1 MSTPVFVDL
10 EISTQADGAQ
20 SPRVSIPFPE
30 DPYEAISTPPTHH
43 VEDLVDSNMFC
54 ARPTSSDFTAPLLPD
69 HPLTH
74 ASPTLVP
81 FLCRSARMAIRVPP
95 AMLPG
100 LSASIADV
108 VAMSDSVF
116 RKRFRSSYESLPSS
130 SPPDLLSRKRYRGM
144 SELVKDDEEEDEKI
158 EESLNS
164 DRDGGP
170 GMRVESLNLRGD
182 AAVPEGLQ
190 LAVQRAALWHV
201 ISDTQMENRELRL
214 QIAEERHARLDLA
227 EIVDSVR
234 RG

>member
-1 MSTPVFVDL
+1 MSTPVFAYLV
-10 EISTQADGAQ
+10 ETKTPK
-20 SPRVSIPFPE
+20 SPYTVASPTPLP
-30 DPYEAISTPPTHH
+30 DSTPPTHH

-164 DRDGGP
+164 DS
-170 GMRVESLNLRGD
+170 ESED
-182 AAVPEGLQ
+182 A
-190 LAVQRAALWHV
+190 
-201 ISDTQMENRELRL
+201 
-214 QIAEERHARLDLA
+214 
-227 EIVDSVR
+227 
-234 RG
+234 